1 MLEHGARGEQ
11 EEEGA
16 EGKGDGEVAMRKLHD
31 FMGRGKKRGR
41 GGNGVQGFLFYSFS
55 ILL

>member
-31 FMGRGKKRGR
+31 FMGRGKKRGKWSA
-41 GGNGVQGFLFYSFS
+41 GIF
-55 ILL
+55 IL